1 MRTLWHPS
9 ISGGRNKDPM
19 SNAKT
24 RAVKRKHRKA
34 QQRMKNKIKAQKANK
49 KGDKKK

>member
-1 MRTLWHPS
+1 
-9 ISGGRNKDPM
+9 M

-49 KGDKKK
+49 KGSDKKK